1 MLLIFVSPLMRSPL
15 AARPRSSR
23 STCKDD
29 RWERYRCGY
38 SLPFEGEAECPTS
51 EILSWLLTDG
61 ELVLSGL
68 SSTESSTINE

>member
-38 SLPFEGEAECPTS
+38 SLPFEGEAES
-51 EILSWLLTDG
+51 DVRNSFLVVDRRRARVIRI
-61 ELVLSGL
+61 ELYRKQYDQ
-68 SSTESSTINE
+68 

>member
-38 SLPFEGEAECPTS
+38 SLPFEGEAES
-51 EILSWLLTDG
+51 DVRNSFLLLTDG